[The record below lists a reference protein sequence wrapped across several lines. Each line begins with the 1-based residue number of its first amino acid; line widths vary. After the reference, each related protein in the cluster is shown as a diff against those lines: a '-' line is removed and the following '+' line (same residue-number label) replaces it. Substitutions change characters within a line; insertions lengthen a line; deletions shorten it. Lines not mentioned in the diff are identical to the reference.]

1 MIISGSTK
9 DAEEYDQL
17 PPEEAKKRLRILV
30 DKMDSD
36 SDGFPDSA
44 LPCPEIHCAAD
55 NCPAFPNSGQ
65 EDSDG
70 DGTGKSIF

>member
-1 MIISGSTK
+1 MSGECICNTGF
-9 DAEEYDQL
+9 AGNGQFCGL
-17 PPEEAKKRLRILV
+17 
-30 DKMDSD
+30 DSD

-44 LPCPEIHCAAD
+44 LPCPEINCAAD

-70 DGTGKSIF
+70 DGTGKRIY